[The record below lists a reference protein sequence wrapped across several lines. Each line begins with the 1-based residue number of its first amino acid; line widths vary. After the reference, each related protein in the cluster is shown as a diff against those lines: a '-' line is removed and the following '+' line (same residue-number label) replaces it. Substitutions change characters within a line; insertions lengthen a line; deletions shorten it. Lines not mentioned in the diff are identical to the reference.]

1 MARYCQNLITL
12 EVAACSNLTDGSFYT
27 LAAACFRLERMDL
40 EECIHITDNTLLQLS
55 IHCPHIKGKGRHALA
70 HNLMFFM
77 ISELTLS
84 HCENLTDQGIEY
96 ISKSE
101 LTESLETIDLDNCP
115 LLTDLTISL
124 LTKCKKLTSVGL
136 GNGFKILEIYF
147 KRINMVL

>member
-1 MARYCQNLITL
+1 MIRQNPL
-12 EVAACSNLTDGSFYT
+12 
-27 LAAACFRLERMDL
+27 
-40 EECIHITDNTLLQLS
+40 
-55 IHCPHIKGKGRHALA
+55 K
-70 HNLMFFM
+70 MFTFTN
-77 ISELTLS
+77 SELTLS

-136 GNGFKILEIYF
+136 GNGFK
-147 KRINMVL
+147 RINMVL

>member
-1 MARYCQNLITL
+1 
-12 EVAACSNLTDGSFYT
+12 
-27 LAAACFRLERMDL
+27 
-40 EECIHITDNTLLQLS
+40 
-55 IHCPHIKGKGRHALA
+55 
-70 HNLMFFM
+70 M

-136 GNGFKILEIYF
+136 GNGFKSLEIYF

>member
-1 MARYCQNLITL
+1 VDIPSHTM
-12 EVAACSNLTDGSFYT
+12 SKKLTF
-27 LAAACFRLERMDL
+27 
-40 EECIHITDNTLLQLS
+40 I
-55 IHCPHIKGKGRHALA
+55 
-70 HNLMFFM
+70 

-136 GNGFKILEIYF
+136 GNGFNSSLELF
-147 KRINMVL
+147 WRIDMVL

>member
-55 IHCPHIKGKGRHALA
+55 IHCPHIKGNTYNINK
-70 HNLMFFM
+70 
-77 ISELTLS
+77 IIISVSELTLS

-136 GNGFKILEIYF
+136 GKRFQTNIYGA
-147 KRINMVL
+147 